1 VQKDEIPK
9 GKFGRSLKTKR
20 KLSHSELIKNMT
32 TFVDFLEENERRRE
46 FFSIVT
52 MEKHDE

>member
-1 VQKDEIPK
+1 MQKDEIPK

-20 KLSHSELIKNMT
+20 KFSHSELIKNMT
-32 TFVDFLEENERRRE
+32 TFMVFFVENERRRE